1 MPAPAWD
8 NIAAFFDP
16 RDFGTAALIQFAA
29 GGTRQVNGIFDDPY
43 VGAEIGDHV
52 QDTNNPTLTISE
64 ADAAG
69 VKRYD
74 TVTIGGVKYDVLT
87 KPKADGT
94 GMMTVALAKQ

>member
-1 MPAPAWD
+1 MAAPAWD

-16 RDFGTAALIQFAA
+16 RDFGTVAVIQFAA

-52 QDTNNPTLTISE
+52 QDTSGPTLTISE

-74 TVTIGGVKYDVLT
+74 AVTISGVTYDVLT
-87 KPKADGT
+87 KPKNDGT
-94 GMMTVALAKQ
+94 GMMMMTLAKQ